1 MKESNIFNLSTY
13 CDKDY
18 YIKDPIH
25 KEINF
30 KSDKWVLD
38 LISTKEFK
46 RLKYILQLGVSF
58 KVFPSATN
66 NRYMHSIGTF
76 QVALKF
82 VNSFFNKISV
92 AQRKLFLAT
101 ALLHDV
107 GHGPFSHVFEKI
119 TNISHEEMTKKIILD
134 KNTEINKALV
144 KNKIN
149 PHEIIDVIDGQSKHE
164 WINKL
169 ISSNIDVDRI
179 DYILRDSY
187 FIGTN
192 YSTIDIDFLI
202 ERTHLLDNDI
212 CFSQS
217 TTNII
222 ESFLLGR
229 YYMHQDIYDNKNTY
243 IYEWSLINIFKRLKE
258 IKNKFE
264 NNGND
269 IYYFNLYKS
278 IIFSNEDL
286 SIDNYIKFTDINFT
300 SFLESLYIINDEILN
315 SFLDAFLNQN
325 GVIAVDFSKK
335 NEILKEIKNSSKK
348 YNVSYL
354 YAEIIK
360 NKKKIYLDDDK
371 YQINIIDVKT
381 NKLYK
386 FDGSKFKYFDSNIK
400 NENKDK
406 IILVN
411 KNLII

>member
-1 MKESNIFNLSTY
+1 MKDNNFNLFTY

-30 KSDKWVLD
+30 KSDKWILD

-46 RLKYILQLGVSF
+46 RLKYIFQLGVSF

-92 AQRKLFLAT
+92 AQRKLFLAS
-101 ALLHDV
+101 ALLHDI

-119 TNISHEEMTKKIILD
+119 TNVSHEEMTKKIILNKD
-134 KNTEINKALV
+134 TEINKALI

-202 ERTHLLDNDI
+202 ERSHLLDNDI
-212 CFSQS
+212 YFSQS
-217 TTNII
+217 TINVI

-243 IYEWSLINIFKRLKE
+243 IYEWSLVNIFKRLRE
-258 IKNKFE
+258 IKNDFQKNCKE
-264 NNGND
+264 
-269 IYYFNLYKS
+269 IYYYDLYKD
-278 IIFSNEDL
+278 IIFMQEEVSVE
-286 SIDNYIKFTDINFT
+286 IYTKFTDTNFT
-300 SFLESLYIINDEILN
+300 SFLESLKVIDDKILN
-315 SFLDAFLNQN
+315 SFLDSFLNQN
-325 GVIAVDFSKK
+325 GVIALDYSKK
-335 NEILKEIKNSSKK
+335 NEVIKELKKVDKN
-348 YNVSYL
+348 YNISYL
-354 YAEIIK
+354 YSEVTK
-360 NKKKIYLDDDK
+360 SKKKIYLDDEK

-386 FDGSKFKYFDSNIK
+386 FNSFKFQAFESNK
-400 NENKDK
+400 SENKDK

>member
-1 MKESNIFNLSTY
+1 MKENDIFSLSTY
-13 CDKDY
+13 SDKDY

-30 KSDKWVLD
+30 KLDKWILD

-66 NRYMHSIGTF
+66 NRYMHSVGTF

-92 AQRKLFLAT
+92 AQRKLFLAS
-101 ALLHDV
+101 ALLHDI

-119 TNISHEEMTKKIILD
+119 TNISHEEMTKKIILNKD
-134 KNTEINKALV
+134 TEIHKALI

-149 PHEIIDVIDGQSKHE
+149 PNEIIDVIDGQSKHE

-202 ERTHLLDNDI
+202 ERSHLLDNDI

-258 IKNKFE
+258 IKNEFE
-264 NNGND
+264 KKSKD
-269 IYYFNLYKS
+269 IYYFDLYKN
-278 IIFSNEDL
+278 IILSNSNL
-286 SIDNYIKFTDINFT
+286 SVENYTKFTDINFT
-300 SFLESLYIINDEILN
+300 SFLESLNVIDDKILK

-335 NEILKEIKNSSKK
+335 NEILKEIKKTNNK
-348 YNVSYL
+348 YDISYL
-354 YAEIIK
+354 YNEITK
-360 NKKKIYLDDDK
+360 SKKKIYLEDDK

-386 FDGSKFKYFDSNIK
+386 FDSSKFNSFNSNK
-400 NENKDK
+400 SENKDK

>member
-1 MKESNIFNLSTY
+1 MKDNNFNLFTY

-30 KSDKWVLD
+30 KSDKWILD

-46 RLKYILQLGVSF
+46 RLKYIFQLGVSF

-92 AQRKLFLAT
+92 AQRKLFLAS
-101 ALLHDV
+101 ALLHDI

-119 TNISHEEMTKKIILD
+119 TNVSHEEMTKKIILNKD
-134 KNTEINKALV
+134 TEINKALI

-202 ERTHLLDNDI
+202 ERSHLLDNDI
-212 CFSQS
+212 YFSQS
-217 TTNII
+217 TINVI

-243 IYEWSLINIFKRLKE
+243 IYEWSLVNIFKRLRE
-258 IKNKFE
+258 IKNDFQKNCKE
-264 NNGND
+264 
-269 IYYFNLYKS
+269 IYYYDLYKN
-278 IIFSNEDL
+278 IILMQEEVSVE
-286 SIDNYIKFTDINFT
+286 IYTKFTDTNFT
-300 SFLESLYIINDEILN
+300 SFLESLKVIDDKILN
-315 SFLDAFLNQN
+315 SFLDSFLNQN
-325 GVIAVDFSKK
+325 GVIALDYSKK
-335 NEILKEIKNSSKK
+335 NEVIKELKKVGKN
-348 YNVSYL
+348 YNISYL
-354 YAEIIK
+354 YSEVTK
-360 NKKKIYLDDDK
+360 SKKKIYLDDEK

-386 FDGSKFKYFDSNIK
+386 FNSFKFQAFESNK
-400 NENKDK
+400 SENKDK

>member
-1 MKESNIFNLSTY
+1 MKDNNFNLFTY

-30 KSDKWVLD
+30 KSDKWILD

-46 RLKYILQLGVSF
+46 RLKYIFQLGVSF

-92 AQRKLFLAT
+92 AQRKLFLAS
-101 ALLHDV
+101 ALLHDI

-119 TNISHEEMTKKIILD
+119 TNVSHEEMTKKIILNKD
-134 KNTEINKALV
+134 TEINKALI

-202 ERTHLLDNDI
+202 ERSHLLDNDI
-212 CFSQS
+212 YFSQS
-217 TTNII
+217 TINVI

-243 IYEWSLINIFKRLKE
+243 IYEWSLVNIFKRLRE
-258 IKNKFE
+258 IKNDFQKNCKE
-264 NNGND
+264 
-269 IYYFNLYKS
+269 IYYYDLYKN
-278 IIFSNEDL
+278 IILMQEEVSVE
-286 SIDNYIKFTDINFT
+286 IYTKFTDINFT
-300 SFLESLYIINDEILN
+300 SFLESLKVIDDKILN
-315 SFLDAFLNQN
+315 SFLDSFLNQN
-325 GVIAVDFSKK
+325 GVIALDYSKK
-335 NEILKEIKNSSKK
+335 NEVIKELKKVGKN
-348 YNVSYL
+348 YNISYL
-354 YAEIIK
+354 YSEVTK
-360 NKKKIYLDDDK
+360 SKKKIYLDDEK

-386 FDGSKFKYFDSNIK
+386 FNSFKFQAFESNK
-400 NENKDK
+400 SENKDK

>member
-1 MKESNIFNLSTY
+1 MKENNIFNLSTY

-25 KEINF
+25 KEVNF

-82 VNSFFNKISV
+82 VNSFFNQISV
-92 AQRKLFLAT
+92 AQRKLFLAS
-101 ALLHDV
+101 ALLHDI

-119 TNISHEEMTKKIILD
+119 ANISHEEMTKKIILD
-134 KNTEINKALV
+134 KNTEINKALI

-149 PHEIIDVIDGQSKHE
+149 PDEIIDVIDGQSKHE

-202 ERTHLLDNDI
+202 ERSHLLDNDI
-212 CFSQS
+212 YFSQS

-243 IYEWSLINIFKRLKE
+243 IYEWSLANIFKRLKE
-258 IKNKFE
+258 IKEEFKKHSK
-264 NNGND
+264 D
-269 IYYFNLYKS
+269 IYYYDLYKN
-278 IIFSNEDL
+278 IILTNNTLSVED
-286 SIDNYIKFTDINFT
+286 YTKFTDINFT
-300 SFLESLYIINDEILN
+300 SFLESLNIIDDKILRSFLN
-315 SFLDAFLNQN
+315 SFLNQT
-325 GVIAVDFSKK
+325 GVIAIDFSKK
-335 NEILKEIKNSSKK
+335 NEVLNEMKK
-348 YNVSYL
+348 FTNEYDISYL
-354 YAEIIK
+354 YSEITK
-360 NKKKIYLDDDK
+360 GEKKIYLNDDK

-386 FDGSKFKYFDSNIK
+386 FDSSKFDSFNSKK
-400 NENKDK
+400 NENKNK